1 MSWNYYRYFW
11 NKNKVMYFACTFLV
25 AHLCPK
31 TYYVK
36 RKNQNSLINQVKI
49 WYLFLSINT
58 HVYSPVT
65 CYIMLCVPQD
75 TIIPYCWIPI
85 KCTIFSFHQ
94 LCSVLTFIML
104 LITNAEL
111 NWFYLMFIRDS
122 LLSICKIEKYLYYIS
137 FVLDNG
143 MKFYSCAQVYSHNC
157 KCWTDSSTNEN
168 VYIIYTISRALQ
180 IFNNVQDCLALQSYI
195 C

>member
-1 MSWNYYRYFW
+1 MVLIFKHQHARLLTCDLLYNALRAAGYYYTVLLAT
-11 NKNKVMYFACTFLV
+11 NKMYNLWF
-25 AHLCPK
+25 
-31 TYYVK
+31 
-36 RKNQNSLINQVKI
+36 S
-49 WYLFLSINT
+49 SIMQCFN
-58 HVYSPVT
+58 
-65 CYIMLCVPQD
+65 
-75 TIIPYCWIPI
+75 
-85 KCTIFSFHQ
+85 FHYA
-94 LCSVLTFIML
+94 M
-104 LITNAEL
+104 ITNAEL